1 MSINLSAVAVTEF
14 DSMVKHAYANAG
26 LLKNAVTL
34 RNNVVGDTYKF
45 RRMGKGLAN
54 QKASSAD
61 VTPMNVGHEFKTAT
75 LANWNAP
82 EFTDIFDAQEVNFD
96 EKQELAS
103 TIAGALGR
111 RCDQLVIDAM
121 DASTPLTTAVPA
133 GGTNLTIAKV
143 NSAQVELR
151 DQGVPNTELFAV
163 IEAGGLVT
171 DFTGGHNHTQSGNI
185 VASRESQLE
194 KIALWNKFWNKNC
207 VAIGLASGFLEPV
220 ESTAIHLIMSAVL
233 RLMRLFPHDEI
244 SQSNIDEYNRQYD
257 NEMERIRDFI
267 ILHYKATERE
277 DTPFWSYCKQMD
289 IPDTLAHRIKLF
301 KDTARVCIT
310 DTELFRI
317 DSWTQVM
324 IGQRIIPENYHQI
337 VDMMSDEELN
347 RFLSGLKNDVSKKVA
362 QMPTHQEFIN
372 QYCKAQPI

>member
-75 LANWNAP
+75 LANLNAP
-82 EFTDIFDAQEVNFD
+82 EFTDIFDAQDVNFD

-143 NSAQVELR
+143 SDAQVELR

-163 IEAGGLVT
+163 IEAGGL
-171 DFTGGHNHTQSGNI
+171 GGLLADEKATSSDYQAIKALVSGEINTL
-185 VASRESQLE
+185 V
-194 KIALWNKFWNKNC
+194 
-207 VAIGLASGFLEPV
+207 GF
-220 ESTAIHLIMSAVL
+220 
-233 RLMRLFPHDEI
+233 
-244 SQSNIDEYNRQYD
+244 Q
-257 NEMERIRDFI
+257 FI
-267 ILHYKATERE
+267 ILETRAEGGLTEAAN
-277 DTPFWSYCKQMD
+277 
-289 IPDTLAHRIKLF
+289 I
-301 KDTARVCIT
+301 V
-310 DTELFRI
+310 
-317 DSWTQVM
+317 DSWFF
-324 IGQRIIPENYHQI
+324 QRPSVGLAVGIDMKTEINYVPEKTSWLTNGMLNAGS
-337 VDMMSDEELN
+337 VVRDEG
-347 RFLSGLKNDVSKKVA
+347 GLVKV
-362 QMPTHQEFIN
+362 
-372 QYCKAQPI
+372 QYDKTA

>member
-14 DSMVKHAYANAG
+14 DSMVKHAYANMG

-61 VTPMNVGHEFKTAT
+61 VVAMGVGHEFKTAT

-82 EFTDIFDAQEVNFD
+82 EFTDIFDAQDVNFD

-121 DASTPLTTAVPA
+121 DASTPLTTAVAA

-143 NSAQVELR
+143 NQAQVELR

-163 IEAGGLVT
+163 IEAGGL
-171 DFTGGHNHTQSGNI
+171 GGLLADEKATSSDYQAVKALVSGEINSL
-185 VASRESQLE
+185 V
-194 KIALWNKFWNKNC
+194 
-207 VAIGLASGFLEPV
+207 GF
-220 ESTAIHLIMSAVL
+220 
-233 RLMRLFPHDEI
+233 
-244 SQSNIDEYNRQYD
+244 Q
-257 NEMERIRDFI
+257 FI
-267 ILHYKATERE
+267 ILETRTEGG
-277 DTPFWSYCKQMD
+277 
-289 IPDTLAHRIKLF
+289 L
-301 KDTARVCIT
+301 
-310 DTELFRI
+310 TEAANVV
-317 DSWTQVM
+317 DSWFFQRPSVGLA
-324 IGQRIIPENYHQI
+324 IGIDMKTEINYVPEKTSWLTNGMLKAGS
-337 VDMMSDEELN
+337 VVRDEG
-347 RFLSGLKNDVSKKVA
+347 GLVKV
-362 QMPTHQEFIN
+362 
-372 QYCKAQPI
+372 QYDKTA

>member
-121 DASTPLTTAVPA
+121 DASTPLTTAVAA

-143 NSAQVELR
+143 NDAQVELR

-163 IEAGGLVT
+163 IEAGGL
-171 DFTGGHNHTQSGNI
+171 GGLLNDEKATSGDYQAI
-185 VASRESQLE
+185 
-194 KIALWNKFWNKNC
+194 KAL
-207 VAIGLASGFLEPV
+207 VSG
-220 ESTAIHLIMSAVL
+220 
-233 RLMRLFPHDEI
+233 EI
-244 SQSNIDEYNRQYD
+244 NTLVGFQ
-257 NEMERIRDFI
+257 FI
-267 ILHYKATERE
+267 ILETRAEGGLTE
-277 DTPFWSYCKQMD
+277 
-289 IPDTLAHRIKLF
+289 A
-301 KDTARVCIT
+301 ANVV
-310 DTELFRI
+310 
-317 DSWTQVM
+317 DSWFF
-324 IGQRIIPENYHQI
+324 QRPAVGLAVGIDMKTEINYVPEKTSWLTNGMLKAGS
-337 VDMMSDEELN
+337 VVRDEG
-347 RFLSGLKNDVSKKVA
+347 GLVKV
-362 QMPTHQEFIN
+362 
-372 QYCKAQPI
+372 QYDKTA

>member
-82 EFTDIFDAQEVNFD
+82 EFTDIFDAQDVNFD

-121 DASTPLTTAVPA
+121 DASTPLTTAVAA

-143 NSAQVELR
+143 SDAQVELR

-163 IEAGGLVT
+163 IEAGGL
-171 DFTGGHNHTQSGNI
+171 GGLLADEKATSSDYQAIKALVSGEINTL
-185 VASRESQLE
+185 V
-194 KIALWNKFWNKNC
+194 
-207 VAIGLASGFLEPV
+207 GF
-220 ESTAIHLIMSAVL
+220 
-233 RLMRLFPHDEI
+233 
-244 SQSNIDEYNRQYD
+244 Q
-257 NEMERIRDFI
+257 FI
-267 ILHYKATERE
+267 ILETRAEGGLTEA
-277 DTPFWSYCKQMD
+277 SN
-289 IPDTLAHRIKLF
+289 I
-301 KDTARVCIT
+301 V
-310 DTELFRI
+310 
-317 DSWTQVM
+317 DSWFF
-324 IGQRIIPENYHQI
+324 QRPAVGLAVGIDMKTEINYVPEKTSWLTNGMLKAGS
-337 VDMMSDEELN
+337 VVRDEG
-347 RFLSGLKNDVSKKVA
+347 GLVKV
-362 QMPTHQEFIN
+362 
-372 QYCKAQPI
+372 QYDKTA

>member
-14 DSMVKHAYANAG
+14 DSMVKHAYANMG

-61 VTPMNVGHEFKTAT
+61 VVAMGVGHEFKTAT

-82 EFTDIFDAQEVNFD
+82 EFTDIFDAQDVNFD

-163 IEAGGLVT
+163 IEAGGL
-171 DFTGGHNHTQSGNI
+171 GGLLSDEKATSSDYQAVKALVSGEINTL
-185 VASRESQLE
+185 V
-194 KIALWNKFWNKNC
+194 
-207 VAIGLASGFLEPV
+207 GF
-220 ESTAIHLIMSAVL
+220 
-233 RLMRLFPHDEI
+233 
-244 SQSNIDEYNRQYD
+244 Q
-257 NEMERIRDFI
+257 FI
-267 ILHYKATERE
+267 ILETRAEGGLTE
-277 DTPFWSYCKQMD
+277 
-289 IPDTLAHRIKLF
+289 A
-301 KDTARVCIT
+301 ANVV
-310 DTELFRI
+310 
-317 DSWTQVM
+317 DSWFFQRPSVGLA
-324 IGQRIIPENYHQI
+324 IGIDMKTEINYVPEKTSWLTNGMLKAGS
-337 VDMMSDEELN
+337 VVRDEG
-347 RFLSGLKNDVSKKVA
+347 GLVKV
-362 QMPTHQEFIN
+362 
-372 QYCKAQPI
+372 QYDKTA

>member
-14 DSMVKHAYANAG
+14 DSMVKHAYANMG

-61 VTPMNVGHEFKTAT
+61 VVAMGVGHEFKTAT

-82 EFTDIFDAQEVNFD
+82 EFTDIFDAQDVNFD

-121 DASTPLTTAVPA
+121 DASVPLTTAVPA

-163 IEAGGLVT
+163 IEAGGL
-171 DFTGGHNHTQSGNI
+171 GGLLSDEKATSSDYQAVKALVSGEINSL
-185 VASRESQLE
+185 V
-194 KIALWNKFWNKNC
+194 
-207 VAIGLASGFLEPV
+207 GF
-220 ESTAIHLIMSAVL
+220 
-233 RLMRLFPHDEI
+233 
-244 SQSNIDEYNRQYD
+244 Q
-257 NEMERIRDFI
+257 FI
-267 ILHYKATERE
+267 ILETRTEGG
-277 DTPFWSYCKQMD
+277 
-289 IPDTLAHRIKLF
+289 L
-301 KDTARVCIT
+301 
-310 DTELFRI
+310 TEAANVV
-317 DSWTQVM
+317 DSWFFQRPSVGLA
-324 IGQRIIPENYHQI
+324 IGIDMKTEINYVPEKTSWLTNGMLKAGS
-337 VDMMSDEELN
+337 VVRDEG
-347 RFLSGLKNDVSKKVA
+347 GLVKV
-362 QMPTHQEFIN
+362 
-372 QYCKAQPI
+372 QYDKTA

>member
-82 EFTDIFDAQEVNFD
+82 EFTDIFDAQDVNFD

-143 NSAQVELR
+143 SDAQVELR

-163 IEAGGLVT
+163 IEAGGL
-171 DFTGGHNHTQSGNI
+171 GGLLADEKATSSDYQAIKALVSGEINTL
-185 VASRESQLE
+185 V
-194 KIALWNKFWNKNC
+194 
-207 VAIGLASGFLEPV
+207 GF
-220 ESTAIHLIMSAVL
+220 
-233 RLMRLFPHDEI
+233 
-244 SQSNIDEYNRQYD
+244 Q
-257 NEMERIRDFI
+257 FI
-267 ILHYKATERE
+267 ILETRAEGGLTE
-277 DTPFWSYCKQMD
+277 
-289 IPDTLAHRIKLF
+289 A
-301 KDTARVCIT
+301 ANVV
-310 DTELFRI
+310 
-317 DSWTQVM
+317 DSWFF
-324 IGQRIIPENYHQI
+324 QRPAVGLAVGIDMKTEINYVPEKTSWLTNGMLNAGS
-337 VDMMSDEELN
+337 VVRDEG
-347 RFLSGLKNDVSKKVA
+347 GLVKV
-362 QMPTHQEFIN
+362 
-372 QYCKAQPI
+372 QYDKTA